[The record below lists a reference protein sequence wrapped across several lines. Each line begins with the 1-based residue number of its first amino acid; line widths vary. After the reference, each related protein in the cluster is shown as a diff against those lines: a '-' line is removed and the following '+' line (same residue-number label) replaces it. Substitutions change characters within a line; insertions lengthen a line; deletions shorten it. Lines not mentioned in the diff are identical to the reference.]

1 MIVYTSFLLLFIPA
15 VFVCFFFLRYFS
27 LSFIFND
34 IAGYFH
40 GGFKTSIIVLVA
52 LLTGSLILAY
62 FICKPFEK
70 IIKRIQ
76 EENYEPTDSEKESCL
91 AIYKRLNKVIITVDL
106 LGFFVGQIVVTTLGI
121 MSGRNQFDPLKHSLV
136 VLQAL
141 SFGAIGAVIVINGLD
156 ARFSKF
162 RAMLKIQSFEKIS
175 KIKISSVSNSILMT
189 FIISLFF
196 VSINLLTVI
205 YGTFTNNEGVN
216 AFKKGLFC
224 ILVSLLLSFISFYF
238 IIYGLKNRM
247 KDTNNALN
255 QIACKGD
262 LTQRINITVLD
273 DFGQLTTSINT
284 MIDKLSGMINEL
296 SLKTNDVSNSADIIS
311 DSVTSA
317 SSALI
322 QMTDTL
328 HKIND
333 NSTNQNNLIHQADE
347 NILKLAASVENVK
360 RRVAEQ
366 SDAVNNI
373 SSSITQMSAN
383 INSVTETAKKAEIT
397 SEALSTTTEN
407 GKQAIQNAISSM
419 NQIHESS
426 IEVKNMIRMI
436 QEVARETNLLSM
448 NAAIEAAHAGQF
460 GAGFAVVASEVR
472 NLAESS
478 AKSARNVQES
488 INEMAEKIEAGVDA
502 INSAGDSFENIA
514 KQVITNA
521 EYVSNISSAMKEQ
534 NAGAI
539 GTQKSTLAVVET
551 VKAVNELAQEETADA
566 EKVRE
571 FMKTVVQA
579 SESTMNAVSESFGAS
594 EHLKSS
600 ILMVEESAEGNKT
613 SVNLIQQQMKQ
624 FSV

>member
-1 MIVYTSFLLLFIPA
+1 MIVYGSFLMLFVPT
-15 VFVCFFFLRYFS
+15 VFICFFFLRYFS

-34 IAGYFH
+34 VAGYFH
-40 GGFKTSIIVLVA
+40 GGFKTSLIVLMA
-52 LLTGSLILAY
+52 LLCGSLVLAFY
-62 FICKPFEK
+62 ICKPFERIIRK
-70 IIKRIQ
+70 IQ
-76 EENYEPTDSEKESCL
+76 DENYEPTDEEKENCL
-91 AIYKRLNKVIITVDL
+91 KIYKQLNKVIISVDI
-106 LGFFVGQIVVTTLGI
+106 LGFFVGQIVVTALGI
-121 MSGRNQFDPLKHSLV
+121 LSGRNQFDLIRHSLV

-156 ARFSKF
+156 AKFSKF

-175 KIKISSVSNSILMT
+175 KIKISSVSNSIIRT
-189 FIISLFF
+189 FVISLFF

-205 YGTFTNNEGVN
+205 YGCFAMGSGAS
-216 AFKKGLFC
+216 AFNKGLFC
-224 ILVSLLLSFISFYF
+224 IFISICMSFVSFFF

-284 MIDKLSGMINEL
+284 MINKLSGMINEL
-296 SLKTNDVSNSADIIS
+296 SLKTNDVSNSADVIT
-311 DSVTSA
+311 DSVNSA

-333 NSTNQNNLIHQADE
+333 NSTNQNQLIHQADE
-347 NILKLAASVENVK
+347 NILKLTASVENVK
-360 RRVAEQ
+360 RHVAEQ
-366 SDAVNNI
+366 SDAVNDI

-383 INSVTETAKKAEIT
+383 INSVTETAKKAQINSNE
-397 SEALSTTTEN
+397 LSDTTEN
-407 GKQAIQNAISSM
+407 GKQAIQNAIVSM
-419 NQIHESS
+419 KQIQESS
-426 IEVKNMIRMI
+426 VQVKNMIKMI

-460 GAGFAVVASEVR
+460 GAGFAVVATEVR
-472 NLAESS
+472 SLAESS
-478 AKSARNVQES
+478 AKSAKNVQDS
-488 INEMAEKIEAGVDA
+488 INEMASKIEVGAQA
-502 INSAGDSFENIA
+502 INSAGEAFENIA
-514 KQVITNA
+514 QQVITNA
-521 EYVSNISSAMKEQ
+521 EYVSNISSAMEEQ
-534 NAGAI
+534 NAGAV
-539 GTQKSTLAVVET
+539 GTQKSTLAVADT
-551 VKAVNELAQEETADA
+551 LKAVNSLTQEETADA

-579 SESTMNAVSESFGAS
+579 SESTMNAVSESYAAS

-600 ILMVEESAEGNKT
+600 IVLVEESVSGNKI
-613 SVNLIQQQMKQ
+613 SVDAIQHQMEQ
-624 FSV
+624 FTV